1 MPRGGFFMFN
11 PEMQY
16 RAMGRTGLKLS
27 AFALGGWTTFGGS
40 VKDLD
45 LVKKIHR
52 RAYEAGINFFDNADV
67 YAQGESEKIVG
78 DALKEF
84 PRHELVIS
92 SKLFWPM
99 SEDVN
104 DRGLSRKHVMES
116 IDRTLKRMQVD
127 YLDIYFCHR
136 FDPDTPL
143 RETIRAMDDLVRQG
157 KILYWG
163 TSEWTGDQL
172 RDALAICEEW
182 GYERP
187 SVEQPQY
194 NLLVREKFETDVAP
208 TVLEAGLGTVTW
220 SPLASGMLTG
230 KYDQGVTEGRLA
242 RMEGLRDR
250 IVTSQNVER
259 SLEFK
264 KIAEEIGT
272 SRTELALAWVASH
285 EAVSSVILG
294 ATSLQQIEQNLGALR
309 VKINADLDRR
319 LKRIFPLTQG

>member
-1 MPRGGFFMFN
+1 MFN

-16 RAMGRTGLKLS
+16 RSMGRTGLKLS

-40 VKDLD
+40 VTDVE

-52 RAYEAGINFFDNADV
+52 LAYEAGINFFDNADV
-67 YAQGESEKIVG
+67 YAHGESEKIVG
-78 DALKEF
+78 LVLQDY

-104 DRGLSRKHVMES
+104 DKGLSRKHIMQS
-116 IDRTLKRMQVD
+116 IDRTLQRLQVD

-136 FDPDTPL
+136 FDPETPL
-143 RETIRAMDDLVRQG
+143 RETIRAMDDLVRRG

-163 TSEWTGDQL
+163 TSEWTGEQL
-172 RDALAICEEW
+172 RDALKICDEE

-194 NLLVREKFETDVAP
+194 SLLVREKFEKDVAP
-208 TVLEAGLGTVTW
+208 TTMEAGMGTVTW

-230 KYDQGVTEGRLA
+230 KYDQSVAQGRLSQ
-242 RMEGLRDR
+242 MDWLRER
-250 IVTSQNVER
+250 LVTPENIDR
-259 SLEFK
+259 SLQFK
-264 KIAEEIGT
+264 KVADELGV

-285 EAVSSVILG
+285 PGVSSVILG
-294 ATSLQQIEQNLGALR
+294 ATKAEQLEQNLGALR
-309 VKINADLDRR
+309 VKISEDLDRR
-319 LKRIFPLTQG
+319 LKRIFP